1 MCRFAHVLTPNR
13 KKHSDYA
20 MNRFY
25 LCILSWAMTLS
36 CLADVTISGHV
47 KSLMSR
53 DAIVDAEIRIPG
65 SNASVITNE
74 DGYFTFKVSELPA
87 RLVVSALGYRNNT
100 VTQRYL
106 TDHLEDAE
114 IWLTPET
121 RILDAVTVYTAEDLV
136 KTSIAK
142 IVQNY
147 SQEPERLSC
156 FYRETT
162 RKQSRY
168 VNLSEAVM
176 SLFKTDYG
184 KSVWRDQVYILKGR
198 SLISQ
203 RTKDS
208 LAIKV
213 MGGPHESVALDLV
226 KNRDMFLHD
235 EDLDAYRFT
244 MVEGTSI
251 DERPQFVI
259 KFEPT
264 QERPYALYHGTFY
277 IDMEHLAFSRI
288 ELSLDMSDRQKATD
302 VMLVKKPFGLRFRP
316 RELTTTISYH
326 YDGECFRLSYMR
338 NFFHFNC
345 DWKKRWISTTYRV
358 VSEMVVTDYVADEV
372 PRSSKGSFRQRDVLD
387 PKAENFNDP
396 AFWESYNILEPS
408 ESLEHA
414 VLKLKKR
421 AEKKK

>member
-1 MCRFAHVLTPNR
+1 
-13 KKHSDYA
+13 
-20 MNRFY
+20 MNRLY
-25 LCILSWAMTLS
+25 LCLILWAMTLS

-47 KSLMSR
+47 RSLATR
-53 DAIVDAEIRIPG
+53 EAVVDAEIRIPG

-74 DGYFTFKVSELPA
+74 DGFFTFKVSEMPA
-87 RLVVSALGYRNNT
+87 RLTVSALGHRNSS
-100 VTQRYL
+100 VSQRYL
-106 TDHLEDAE
+106 NDHVDDVE

-121 RILDAVTVYTAEDLV
+121 RILNQVTVYTAEDLV
-136 KTSIAK
+136 RTAIDK
-142 IVQNY
+142 IEQNY
-147 SQEPERLSC
+147 SKQSERLSC

-176 SLFKTDYG
+176 SLFKTEYG
-184 KSVWRDQVYILKGR
+184 RDVTRDQVYILKGR

-203 RTKDS
+203 RTKDT

-213 MGGPHESVALDLV
+213 MGGPHESVMLDLV
-226 KNRDMFLHD
+226 KNRDMFLYND
-235 EDLDAYRFT
+235 DLPAYRFT
-244 MVEGTSI
+244 MEEGTSI

-264 QERPYALYHGTFY
+264 QVRPYALYHGTLY
-277 IDMEHLAFSRI
+277 IDMEHLAFTRM

-316 RELTTTISYH
+316 RELSTTISYH

-345 DWKKRWISTTYRV
+345 DWKKRWISTSYRV
-358 VSEMVVTDYVADEV
+358 ISEMVVTDYVEDDV
-372 PRSSKGSFRQRDVLD
+372 PRSRKGSFGYRDVLD

-414 VLKLKKR
+414 VSKLKKR
-421 AEKKK
+421 AKSK

>member
-1 MCRFAHVLTPNR
+1 
-13 KKHSDYA
+13 
-20 MNRFY
+20 MNRLY
-25 LCILSWAMTLS
+25 LCLILWAMTLS

-47 KSLMSR
+47 KSLATR
-53 DAIVDAEIRIPG
+53 EAVVDAEIRIPG

-74 DGYFTFKVSELPA
+74 DGFFTFKVSEMPA
-87 RLVVSALGYRNNT
+87 RLTISALGHRNNI

-106 TDHLEDAE
+106 TDHPDDVL

-121 RILDAVTVYTAEDLV
+121 RILNQVTVYTAEDLV
-136 KTSIAK
+136 KTAIAK
-142 IVQNY
+142 IEKNY
-147 SQEPERLSC
+147 SKESERLSC

-176 SLFKTDYG
+176 SLYKTDYKKG
-184 KSVWRDQVYILKGR
+184 VTRDQVYILKGR

-203 RTKDS
+203 RSKDT

-213 MGGPHESVALDLV
+213 MGGPHESVMLDLV
-226 KNRDMFLHD
+226 KNRDMFLYD
-235 EDLDAYRFT
+235 EDLPAYKFT

-264 QERPYALYHGTFY
+264 QVRDYALYHGTLY
-277 IDMEHLAFSRI
+277 IDMEHLAFTRM

-345 DWKKRWISTTYRV
+345 DWKKRWISTSYRV
-358 VSEMVVTDYVADEV
+358 ISEMVVTDYIADEV
-372 PRSSKGSFRQRDVLD
+372 PRSHKGAFGYRDVLD

-414 VLKLKKR
+414 VEKLKKR
-421 AEKKK
+421 AKTK